1 MVIAAVMPSRDAE
14 EVVSIPAVLSTY
26 LSESGALIPPTTRIG
41 KGEVLISM
49 WTLHY
54 VVEEEYVLREF
65 LRLALTQYANAAVN
79 PPMTQSSTRSEVAR
93 GRSRSESEASFEYT
107 PWGSTTG
114 FSINTIDVIT
124 RYALTNYGEAIVG
137 EKVAWGFRNQPMPT
151 TPAVI
156 V

>member
-1 MVIAAVMPSRDAE
+1 MVIAAVMPERDAE
-14 EVVSIPAVLSTY
+14 EVVSIPAVLYTY
-26 LSESGALIPPTTRIG
+26 LTKSDLLISQTTCTQ
-41 KGEVLISM
+41 GEIEISM
-49 WTLHY
+49 WSLY
-54 VVEEEYVLREF
+54 YIEEWEYVARDF
-65 LRLALTQYANAAVN
+65 LNLVLTHYANAAVN
-79 PPMTQSSTRSEVAR
+79 PPMTQSSTRIEVVWDK
-93 GRSRSESEASFEYT
+93 SESEASFEYT

-137 EKVAWGFRNQPMPT
+137 EKVAWGFRDRSMLI

>member
-1 MVIAAVMPSRDAE
+1 MVIAAVMPERDAE
-14 EVVSIPAVLSTY
+14 EVVSIPAVLYTY
-26 LSESGALIPPTTRIG
+26 LTKSDLLISQTTCTQ
-41 KGEVLISM
+41 GEIEISM
-49 WTLHY
+49 WSLY
-54 VVEEEYVLREF
+54 YIVEEEYVLREF
-65 LRLALTQYANAAVN
+65 LHLALTHYANAAVN
-79 PPMTQSSTRSEVAR
+79 PPMTQGESHGEVVWDK
-93 GRSRSESEASFEYT
+93 SESEASFEYT

-137 EKVAWGFRNQPMPT
+137 EKVAWGFRDRSMLI

>member
-41 KGEVLISM
+41 KSEVLISM

-65 LRLALTQYANAAVN
+65 LHLALTQYANAAVN
-79 PPMTQSSTRSEVAR
+79 PPMTQGESHGKVVWDK
-93 GRSRSESEASFEYT
+93 SESEALFDYK
-107 PWGSTTG
+107 PWGSLAG
-114 FSINTIDVIT
+114 FNINRIEAVMA
-124 RYALTNYGEAIVG
+124 YSLTDYGEATGVERVSWEPRI
-137 EKVAWGFRNQPMPT
+137 WPMLI

>member
-1 MVIAAVMPSRDAE
+1 MVIAAVMPRRDAE

-26 LSESGALIPPTTRIG
+26 LSESGALIPPTTRTR
-41 KGEVLISM
+41 GEIEISM

-65 LRLALTQYANAAVN
+65 LHLALTHYANAAVN
-79 PPMTQSSTRSEVAR
+79 PPMTQGESHGKVVWDK
-93 GRSRSESEASFEYT
+93 SESEASFDYK
-107 PWGSTTG
+107 PWGSLAG
-114 FSINTIDVIT
+114 FNINRIEAVMA
-124 RYALTNYGEAIVG
+124 YSLTDYGEATGVERVSWEPRI
-137 EKVAWGFRNQPMPT
+137 WPMLT

>member
-1 MVIAAVMPSRDAE
+1 MVIAAVMPERDAE

-41 KGEVLISM
+41 KSEVLISM

-54 VVEEEYVLREF
+54 VDEEEYVLREF
-65 LRLALTQYANAAVN
+65 LHLALTQYANAAVN
-79 PPMTQSSTRSEVAR
+79 PPMTQGESHGKVAR
-93 GRSRSESEASFEYT
+93 GRSESEALFEYK
-107 PWGSTTG
+107 PWGSTAG
-114 FSINTIDVIT
+114 FEINTIDVIT
-124 RYALTNYGEAIVG
+124 RYALTNYGEAIVR
-137 EKVAWGFRNQPMPT
+137 EKVAWEFRNRAMPT

>member
-1 MVIAAVMPSRDAE
+1 MVIAAVMPERDAE

-26 LSESGALIPPTTRIG
+26 LSESGALIPPTTRTR
-41 KGEVLISM
+41 GEIEISM

-65 LRLALTQYANAAVN
+65 LHLALTQYANAAVN
-79 PPMTQSSTRSEVAR
+79 PPMTQGESHGKVVWDK
-93 GRSRSESEASFEYT
+93 SESEASFDYK
-107 PWGSTTG
+107 PWGSLAG
-114 FSINTIDVIT
+114 FNINRIEAVMA
-124 RYALTNYGEAIVG
+124 YSLTDYGEAIVG
-137 EKVAWGFRNQPMPT
+137 ERVVREFRDRSMLT